1 MSEEPVL
8 LILSSSLS
16 MRSVGI
22 WKACQSSRA
31 HKNHSNNSSAN
42 TRKKD
47 TVEEN
52 LQDMWTVKQGR
63 GRLRRQCNRWLLR
76 QMEGRGGCGSKQEVT
91 RCD

>member
-16 MRSVGI
+16 MRSEGI

-42 TRKKD
+42 TGQKG
-47 TVEEN
+47 TVEGN
-52 LQDMWTVKQGR
+52 LQDMWKVKQGR
-63 GRLRRQCNRWLLR
+63 GRLRRQRHR
-76 QMEGRGGCGSKQEVT
+76 
-91 RCD
+91 